1 MKSVTYTLL
10 ILLLAGI
17 GGGSY
22 FYLTVYRP
30 MALDHARMKIGMPEF
45 DKAKSELKKYKDR
58 EAWIR
63 PAMETVKMAL
73 QEETASGKAEI
84 VAVDGSLVVNIAE
97 TALYTP
103 GSVTFT
109 KESVPTLEK
118 LTSLL
123 RNLKDLKD
131 KDVFIGNA
139 TMPSAAQGTAR
150 QRVPAKDALDLAA
163 DRSVALVKYLE
174 RKGVAKESLIAVA
187 YPARQP
193 DRGFKIKDR
202 KTVIILR
209 SPETPV
215 QEAAAAKK
223 PGALTAAQ
231 PKPAPAPKPSG
242 TQAPPA
248 LPSQPEQPKPIP
260 IMPAKPKT
268 P

>member
-1 MKSVTYTLL
+1 
-10 ILLLAGI
+10 
-17 GGGSY
+17 
-22 FYLTVYRP
+22 
-30 MALDHARMKIGMPEF
+30 MALDYARMKIGMPEF

-63 PAMETVKMAL
+63 LAMETVKTAL
-73 QEETASGKAEI
+73 QEETGSGKAEI
-84 VAVDGSLVVNIAE
+84 VAADGSLVINIAE
-97 TALYTP
+97 AALYTP

-123 RNLKDLKD
+123 KNLKDLKD

-139 TMPSAAQGTAR
+139 TLPSSAQGTAR

-187 YPARQP
+187 YPAKQP

-202 KTVIILR
+202 KTVIIIR
-209 SPETPV
+209 SPEAPG
-215 QEAAAAKK
+215 QEAAAAK
-223 PGALTAAQ
+223 PEALTAAP

-242 TQAPPA
+242 TQAAPA